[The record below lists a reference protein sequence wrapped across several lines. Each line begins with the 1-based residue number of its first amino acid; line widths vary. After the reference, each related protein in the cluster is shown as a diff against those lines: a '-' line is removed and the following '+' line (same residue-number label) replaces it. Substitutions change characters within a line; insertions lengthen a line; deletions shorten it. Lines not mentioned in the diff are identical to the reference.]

1 MNQRNAIPGQKMI
14 SPQGGIMKMR
24 RQTKRNAEVKLF
36 LIPCLCDLNE
46 IRAWTQA
53 STASKS
59 PR

>member
-1 MNQRNAIPGQKMI
+1 MNQIKNEI
-14 SPQGGIMKMR
+14 SEQEFSRHGSMKMR
-24 RQTKRNAEVKLF
+24 RQETPDADFKLI
-36 LIPCLCDLNE
+36 LVPCLCDLNE